1 MKILPSPLSFVWDEG
16 NLLKNLEKHKVSV
29 PEAEEMFINEP
40 FTVSS
45 DKIHSTLQEKRFQA
59 LGHTKANRKLFAAFT
74 IRDRKIRIISIRD
87 MSKKEKIAYEQLE
100 NNS

>member
-45 DKIHSTLQEKRFQA
+45 DKIHSTLQA